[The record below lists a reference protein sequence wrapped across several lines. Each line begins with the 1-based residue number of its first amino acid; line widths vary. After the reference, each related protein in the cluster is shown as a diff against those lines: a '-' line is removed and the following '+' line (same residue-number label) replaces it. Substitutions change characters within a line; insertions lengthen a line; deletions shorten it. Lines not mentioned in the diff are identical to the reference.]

1 MARIVLGSRPK
12 SFKRRVSVDLPEGGQ
27 GSVGWVFVYRT
38 RTEFGALL
46 DEIFGSAGVAPA
58 SQQDADVKVS
68 LADAF
73 ARTRDANADYLMK
86 IAEGWDLDA
95 EFSRA
100 SVQQLCDEYPG
111 LALKTIDDYRSAIT
125 EGRLGN

>member
-1 MARIVLGSRPK
+1 MAKIILGSRPK
-12 SFKRRVSVDLPEGGQ
+12 SFKRKVSVDLPEGGV
-27 GSVGWVFVYRT
+27 GSVSWSFVYRT

-46 DEIFGSAGVAPA
+46 DDIFGAAGVAPA
-58 SQQDADVKVS
+58 SQQDADVRVVLKE
-68 LADAF
+68 AF
-73 ARTRDANADYLMK
+73 ERTRDANADYMMR
-86 IAEGWDLDA
+86 IADGWDLDA